1 MLVSLLQLSCSYSL
15 SIWASKDAEEQKKS
29 KWPGLLGAATV
40 GYLFFSFSRA
50 FLGVLIINS
59 NAKNMMRKMTESVIR
74 AKILFFD
81 SNPIGR
87 IVTRF
92 SKDITVIDQVITFT
106 VINMT
111 YGVLKLATT
120 VVIVAIMSPWI
131 LIPTFVLFA
140 LIYFIMRI
148 GVPALNEA

>member
-1 MLVSLLQLSCSYSL
+1 MIEAEEVDFGRVTWNDYRAFLSFSTGVFGFICYIIVSILVSLLQLSCSYSL
-15 SIWASKDAEEQKKS
+15 TFWASKDAEEQKKS

-59 NAKNMMRKMTESVIR
+59 SAKNMMRKMTESVLR
-74 AKILFFD
+74 ARILFFD

-92 SKDITVIDQVITFT
+92 SKDITVID
-106 VINMT
+106 
-111 YGVLKLATT
+111 
-120 VVIVAIMSPWI
+120 
-131 LIPTFVLFA
+131 
-140 LIYFIMRI
+140 
-148 GVPALNEA
+148 